1 MMNMEVGVRVVR
13 GPNWCWEDQDGGE
26 GSVGT
31 VIEVN
36 SPESTCEGEEHVIV
50 NVCWDVGALSNHRHS
65 KLRGFGGKCG
75 VLVYDSAQA
84 GMLRAIN

>member
-1 MMNMEVGVRVVR
+1 MEVGVRVVR
-13 GPNWCWEDQDGGE
+13 GPNWSWEDQDGGE

-50 NVCWDVGALSNHRHS
+50 HVCWDVGVLSNYRCG
-65 KLRGFGGKCG
+65 LGGQNG
-75 VLVYDSAQA
+75 VIVYDSAQT
-84 GMLRAIN
+84 GVLRAID